1 MRKRMKYTV
10 AVDLVAASEGSMHT
24 DRSKNSKK
32 LIQRCF
38 LKYGHAQKFQFNV
51 KVRENYI

>member
-1 MRKRMKYTV
+1 MRKRMESTV

-38 LKYGHAQKFQFNV
+38 LKYGQAPKFQFNV
-51 KVRENYI
+51 KVRENCI